1 MLKDH
6 QIYDHVNDQKKID
19 LLKALKMR
27 LVNKMSFREIGS
39 HFNCSGA
46 AVYQRLKRFSSI
58 VQDPALNEAYNQN
71 KISILAGIERILVQ
85 EIVNTDKLKVASVNN
100 LAYALRQI
108 NDIMTR
114 EKGKSLQGNMA
125 ISHELSPALQ
135 SVIDGIAEA
144 RRQSLDQQEVIDIL
158 VAFLQQTFPEMTP
171 SQIQTTVSFLCDAS
185 GRAEWVPIMR
195 SGGQTMVDWLRGDS
209 KAPLRLFKVVHYD
222 IDL

>member
-1 MLKDH
+1 MTRKKKRPMLKDH

-144 RRQSLDQQEVIDIL
+144 RRQSLDQQEVIDL
-158 VAFLQQTFPEMTP
+158 LPMSA
-171 SQIQTTVSFLCDAS
+171 DAS
-185 GRAEWVPIMR
+185 HNQPSTVTASHRKCMPPP
-195 SGGQTMVDWLRGDS
+195 GGALKR
-209 KAPLRLFKVVHYD
+209 
-222 IDL
+222 